1 MHAKKPDPLLIREG
15 KALRICDVCG
25 EVSYSAAGMHPQ
37 CAQQQADERRI
48 ATIKAE
54 KQAAAQNPAAVPAV
68 SKPWSKPC
76 PKCQRSMHIRKRQ
89 CDCGFIFR

>member
-1 MHAKKPDPLLIREG
+1 MHAKKPDPLPTREA

-48 ATIKAE
+48 AGIKAE
-54 KQAAAQNPAAVPAV
+54 KKAAAQNPATGPAV
-68 SKPWSKPC
+68 SKPWTKLC
-76 PKCQRSMHIRKRQ
+76 PKCQLAMHIRKRQ
-89 CDCGFIFR
+89 CDCGYLFR